1 MLGAMLAIL
10 QRWGPNVTVV
20 SMNKWLFQFLTAKLD
35 GLEDNHCFA
44 EFGFQVSSNSNMH
57 SLHMLCVGEYTV
69 IKLLRIK
76 PLIEVKSEDRWWR
89 IFPMSFVFFINIVLE
104 NMSYLAVYSSFI
116 SANNKIL
123 PSCNNR

>member
-1 MLGAMLAIL
+1 MLGAVLAIL
-10 QRWGPNVTVV
+10 QWWGPNVTVV

-35 GLEDNHCFA
+35 VLEDNHCFA

-57 SLHMLCVGEYTV
+57 SLHMLCVGEYTA
-69 IKLLRIK
+69 IKLLRIN

-104 NMSYLAVYSSFI
+104 NMS
-116 SANNKIL
+116 
-123 PSCNNR
+123 